1 MTFTYEIATNDF
13 FTYHFVPTDFAG
25 AESVLKRSISIDCL
39 RSIKE
44 DATEDEVFMVPV
56 DQPLFQVELP
66 VEEEKPVITCLML
79 HGQAD
84 KINIPAFVK
93 DLAANGFEPTYVR
106 AMVRDGH
113 KFHAKFVNF
122 ETVEKMN
129 DFIAYMR
136 NGGLVMGSKVAKGD
150 VKLSFKPFT
159 ALPLKDPQNKKGL
172 KNVWFNP
179 KFYSSA

>member
-1 MTFTYEIATNDF
+1 MTFSYEIASNEF
-13 FTYHFVPTDFAG
+13 FTFCSFVPA
-25 AESVLKRSISIDCL
+25 ACLKRSISIDCI
-39 RSIKE
+39 RSVQE
-44 DATEDEVFMVPV
+44 DVTEDEVFVVPV
-56 DQPLFQVELP
+56 EQPLCQNLVELL
-66 VEEEKPVITCLML
+66 EEEQKPVITCLML
-79 HGQAD
+79 HGQSGG
-84 KINIPAFVK
+84 INIPAFVK
-93 DLAANGFEPTYVR
+93 DLTASGFEPTYVR
-106 AMVRDGH
+106 AMVRDGN

-136 NGGLVMGSKVAKGD
+136 NGGLVMGSNVAKGD
-150 VKLSFKPFT
+150 IKLSFKPFT